1 MASAVI
7 ASSSASRRSSA
18 TASSAMPVVS
28 ATSPCL
34 AAALVGRT
42 LAEQIENDT
51 AHHLADVGEERR
63 AVAGRDGTAAGE
75 LDEAVVNQAGGV
87 ELAVRAALVQLGV
100 GQPLQGADARR
111 QTD

>member
-42 LAEQIENDT
+42 LAEQIDNDT
-51 AHHLADVGEERR
+51 AHHLADLGEERR
-63 AVAGRDGTAAGE
+63 AVAGRDGTAPTS
-75 LDEAVVNQAGGV
+75 LHKPFSNQAPSS
-87 ELAVRAALVQLGV
+87 
-100 GQPLQGADARR
+100 QPPLPPPLRPPL
-111 QTD
+111 